1 MLLPNVSVSLLVN
14 TIRNQNQ
21 KIQKSMKKRNLLLQR
36 VCSYPAGHSER
47 AMLYHDLEGGM
58 YSVSPYFFAK
68 VIGFI
73 ARKYKQLS

>member
-14 TIRNQNQ
+14 AIRNQ
-21 KIQKSMKKRNLLLQR
+21 KILKSMKKIKLINTTHC
-36 VCSYPAGHSER
+36 VCSYPAGHLER

-68 VIGFI
+68 VIGFV

>member
-1 MLLPNVSVSLLVN
+1 
-14 TIRNQNQ
+14 
-21 KIQKSMKKRNLLLQR
+21 MKKINLLLQR

>member
-1 MLLPNVSVSLLVN
+1 
-14 TIRNQNQ
+14 
-21 KIQKSMKKRNLLLQR
+21 MKKINLLLQC

>member
-14 TIRNQNQ
+14 AIRNK
-21 KIQKSMKKRNLLLQR
+21 KILKSMKKNLINRTQC

-68 VIGFI
+68 VIGFV